1 MGADSWSEY
10 LEAATEHL
18 RATRRAVEL
27 GAASPEPPAHPEEP
41 LPDEL
46 QSQARRLALAY
57 DQLALEVATRMTEI
71 ERRLA
76 PRRME
81 APPIAYYVDQ
91 MA

>member
-1 MGADSWSEY
+1 MGCDSWADY
-10 LEAATEHL
+10 LDAATEHL

-27 GAASPEPPAHPEEP
+27 GAPSPEPPAQPAEP

-46 QSQARRLALAY
+46 QSRARRLALAY

-71 ERRLA
+71 ECRLA
-76 PRRME
+76 TPRVE